1 MLETRPDGLGADHVA
16 PRRAEV
22 LARTYR
28 SLSRSLALPSADRA
42 DCSLDPAPAKVA
54 HPLLLRTLQADP
66 AAAALL
72 PTAPAPIALGLAEHA
87 PFFLSRAGL
96 LLLPP
101 ALLGSSGALGAAA
114 RWGFEA
120 AILLAGRALPPDR
133 LMAALAATLRHGAAL
148 VHQLGEAERALI
160 VDLLPQ
166 AVAAAL
172 ADDPGSPMA
181 AALLAWQAS
190 RVEGL
195 AVPHPTPTPIDHQAG
210 GELAL
215 PLEHILVAGGD
226 SRLVLD
232 RRTGLNRYGTVARPR
247 PEAVH
252 FSSST
257 ASSVSDYGFMLADLL
272 RRELVLAAVHDG
284 VAVDE
289 LRRRTTDAVSGRLA
303 ALIGIGPA
311 EADLMLAPSGSDTEL
326 LAVMLALAAADRP
339 LTNVLIAPEET
350 GRAVALAGAGRYFD
364 DIAGSGAPVRKGDE
378 AWPGRAI
385 EVVQVAIRAPDGQPR
400 PNAAI
405 EAELRALVAAEL
417 ARGRRVLL
425 HMLACSKTGISA
437 PSPACI
443 GELAALAPE
452 RIDVVVDACQMRT
465 PFEEIVLWAR
475 RGWMIQLSGSKFF
488 TGPPFSGA
496 LSVPPH
502 YRARAGRV
510 RDLLA
515 AAPGVG
521 RPDDWNPWWRACLT
535 PTAGCDPAS
544 FGLLLRWVPA
554 LAEADLA
561 GALPTPLCRWAF
573 DRFRARLVE
582 RLGRSQWL
590 TSIDPPDLP
599 REAGDDAP
607 ADLATRS
614 IVCFGVA
621 VADGPGRRR
630 PLGAQ
635 ECQRLFELLNLD
647 LSRDLGPLRPAEQI
661 VAAQCAHIG
670 QPVTLAIGKGHREL
684 SILRLVVGARFFT
697 IVGYAGAGAVEA
709 ALESE
714 ISDAIR
720 AIEKLELLAMRWPEI
735 TGSAMR

>member
-1 MLETRPDGLGADHVA
+1 MPETLPAGLAPDQIPD
-16 PRRAEV
+16 RAEV

-28 SLSRSLALPSADRA
+28 CLSRSFGISAAGRA
-42 DCSLDPAPAKVA
+42 DCGTGPAPAKVA

-72 PTAPAPIALGLAEHA
+72 PVAPASIALGLAEHA
-87 PFFLSRAGL
+87 PFFLSRTGL

-120 AILLAGRALPPDR
+120 AILLAGPPLPPDR

-148 VHQLGEAERALI
+148 VHQLGEAERDLI

-172 ADDPGSPMA
+172 ADDPGSPIA
-181 AALLAWQAS
+181 AELLAWQAS

-195 AVPHPTPTPIDHQAG
+195 AVPRQAAPPIEQQAG

-272 RRELVLAAVHDG
+272 RRELARAAVHDG

-289 LRRRTTDAVSGRLA
+289 LRRRMTDAVSGRLA
-303 ALIGIGPA
+303 ALIGIGAA
-311 EADLMLAPSGSDTEL
+311 EADLVLAPSGSDTEL

-364 DIAGSGAPVRKGDE
+364 DVAGSGAPVRKGEE
-378 AWPGRAI
+378 AWPGRAV
-385 EVVQVAIRAPDGQPR
+385 EVVQVAIRAPDGRPR

-405 EAELRALVAAEL
+405 EAELRTLVAAEL

-443 GELAALAPE
+443 AELAALAPE

-465 PFEEIVLWAR
+465 PFEEIALWAR
-475 RGWMIQLSGSKFF
+475 HGWMIQLSGSKFF

-496 LSVPPH
+496 LSVPP
-502 YRARAGRV
+502 
-510 RDLLA
+510 
-515 AAPGVG
+515 
-521 RPDDWNPWWRACLT
+521 
-535 PTAGCDPAS
+535 
-544 FGLLLRWVPA
+544 
-554 LAEADLA
+554 
-561 GALPTPLCRWAF
+561 
-573 DRFRARLVE
+573 
-582 RLGRSQWL
+582 
-590 TSIDPPDLP
+590 
-599 REAGDDAP
+599 
-607 ADLATRS
+607 
-614 IVCFGVA
+614 
-621 VADGPGRRR
+621 
-630 PLGAQ
+630 
-635 ECQRLFELLNLD
+635 
-647 LSRDLGPLRPAEQI
+647 
-661 VAAQCAHIG
+661 
-670 QPVTLAIGKGHREL
+670 
-684 SILRLVVGARFFT
+684 
-697 IVGYAGAGAVEA
+697 
-709 ALESE
+709 
-714 ISDAIR
+714 
-720 AIEKLELLAMRWPEI
+720 
-735 TGSAMR
+735 

>member
-1 MLETRPDGLGADHVA
+1 MLETRPDRLAAAGVA
-16 PRRAEV
+16 PGRAEV

-28 SLSRSLALPSADRA
+28 DLGRSLGIGGAGGADFGTGA
-42 DCSLDPAPAKVA
+42 APAKVA
-54 HPLLLRTLQADP
+54 HPLLL
-66 AAAALL
+66 
-72 PTAPAPIALGLAEHA
+72 
-87 PFFLSRAGL
+87 
-96 LLLPP
+96 PP
-101 ALLGSSGALGAAA
+101 ALLGASGALAAAA

-120 AILLAGRALPPDR
+120 AILLAGPPLPPDR
-133 LMAALAATLRHGAAL
+133 LNAALAATWRHGAAL
-148 VHQLGEAERALI
+148 VGQLGEAERDLI
-160 VDLLPQ
+160 VDLLPRP
-166 AVAAAL
+166 VAAAL
-172 ADDPGSPMA
+172 ADDASLPIA
-181 AALLAWQAS
+181 AELLAWQAS

-195 AVPHPTPTPIDHQAG
+195 SVPRPARPTSPRLTRIEQQAG

-215 PLEHILVAGGD
+215 PLEHLLVAGGD

-232 RRTGLNRYGTVARPR
+232 RATGLNRYGTVARPR

-272 RRELVLAAVHDG
+272 RRELVLAAVHDRL
-284 VAVDE
+284 AVDE
-289 LRRRTTDAVSGRLA
+289 LRRRMTDAVSGRLA
-303 ALIGIGPA
+303 GLIGIGPA
-311 EADLMLAPSGSDTEL
+311 EADLVLAPSGSDTEL
-326 LAVMLALAAADRP
+326 LAVMLALAAADEP

-364 DIAGSGAPVRKGDE
+364 DLAGSGAPVRKGE
-378 AWPGRAI
+378 AAWPGRAI
-385 EVVQVAIRAPDGQPR
+385 DVVQVAIRAPDGRPR

-405 EAELRALVAAEL
+405 EAELRTLVAAEL
-417 ARGRRVLL
+417 GRGRRVLL

-437 PSPACI
+437 PSAGCI
-443 GELAALAPE
+443 AELAALAPE
-452 RIDVVVDACQMRT
+452 RVDVVVDACQMRT
-465 PFEEIVLWAR
+465 PFAQIARWVR

-496 LSVPPH
+496 LSVPPQF
-502 YRARAGRV
+502 RARAGRV

-521 RPDDWNPWWRACLT
+521 RPDDWNPWWRDCLA
-535 PTAGCDPAS
+535 PAAGGEPAS

-561 GALPTPLCRWAF
+561 GALPAPLCRWAF

-590 TSIDPPDLP
+590 TSIDPPDPP
-599 REAGDDAP
+599 RDAGDDAP

-621 VADGPGRRR
+621 VADAPGRRR
-630 PLGAQ
+630 PLGAT

-647 LSRDLGPLRPAEQI
+647 LSGDLGPLRPAERI

-670 QPVTLAIGKGHREL
+670 QPVTLAIGAEGGEL

-697 IVGYAGAGAVEA
+697 IVGYAGPGAGAIEA

-720 AIEKLELLAMRWPEI
+720 AIEKLELLAMRWPQI
-735 TGSAMR
+735 AGSAMR

>member
-1 MLETRPDGLGADHVA
+1 MPETLPAGLAPDQIPD
-16 PRRAEV
+16 RAEV

-28 SLSRSLALPSADRA
+28 CLSRSFGISAAGRA
-42 DCSLDPAPAKVA
+42 DCGTGPAPAKVA

-72 PTAPAPIALGLAEHA
+72 PVAPASIALGLAEHA
-87 PFFLSRAGL
+87 PFFLSRTGL

-120 AILLAGRALPPDR
+120 AILLAGPPLPPDR

-148 VHQLGEAERALI
+148 VHQLGEAERDLI

-172 ADDPGSPMA
+172 ADDPGSPIA
-181 AALLAWQAS
+181 AELLAWQAS

-195 AVPHPTPTPIDHQAG
+195 AVPRQAAPPIEQQAG

-272 RRELVLAAVHDG
+272 RRELARAAVHDG

-289 LRRRTTDAVSGRLA
+289 LRRRMTDAVSGRLA
-303 ALIGIGPA
+303 ALIGIGAA
-311 EADLMLAPSGSDTEL
+311 EADLVLAPSGSDTEL

-364 DIAGSGAPVRKGDE
+364 DVAGSGAPVRKGEE
-378 AWPGRAI
+378 AWPGRAV
-385 EVVQVAIRAPDGQPR
+385 EVVQVAIRAPDGRPR

-405 EAELRALVAAEL
+405 EAELRTLVAAEL

-443 GELAALAPE
+443 AELAALAPE

-465 PFEEIVLWAR
+465 PFEEIALWAR
-475 RGWMIQLSGSKFF
+475 HGWMIQLSGSKFF

-496 LSVPPH
+496 LSVPPQF
-502 YRARAGRV
+502 RARAGRV

-521 RPDDWNPWWRACLT
+521 GPDDWNPWWRERLT
-535 PTAGCDPAS
+535 PTGCGPAS

-561 GALPTPLCRWAF
+561 GALPALLCRWAF

-582 RLGRSQWL
+582 RLARSQWL
-590 TSIDPPDLP
+590 TSIDPPDPP

-621 VADGPGRRR
+621 VADQPGGRR
-630 PLGAQ
+630 PLGAR

-647 LSRDLGPLRPAEQI
+647 LSRDLGPLRPAERI

-670 QPVTLAIGKGHREL
+670 QPVTLAIGADRREL

-720 AIEKLELLAMRWPEI
+720 AIEKLELVAMRWPEI

>member
-1 MLETRPDGLGADHVA
+1 M
-16 PRRAEV
+16 
-22 LARTYR
+22 
-28 SLSRSLALPSADRA
+28 
-42 DCSLDPAPAKVA
+42 
-54 HPLLLRTLQADP
+54 QADP

-72 PTAPAPIALGLAEHA
+72 PAAPAPIALGLAEHA
-87 PFFLSRAGL
+87 PFFLSSTGL

-120 AILLAGRALPPDR
+120 AILLAGPPLPPDR

-148 VHQLGEAERALI
+148 VRQLGEAERDLI
-160 VDLLPQ
+160 VDLLPP

-172 ADDPGSPMA
+172 GDDPGSPVA
-181 AALLAWQAS
+181 AELLGWQAS

-195 AVPHPTPTPIDHQAG
+195 AAPHPTPPIEQQAG

-232 RRTGLNRYGTVARPR
+232 RKTGLNRYGAVARPR

-272 RRELVLAAVHDG
+272 RRELARAAVHDCM
-284 VAVDE
+284 AVDE
-289 LRRRTTDAVSGRLA
+289 LRRRMTDAVSDRLA
-303 ALIGIGPA
+303 ALIGIAPA
-311 EADLMLAPSGSDTEL
+311 EADLVLAPSGSDTEL
-326 LAVMLALAAADRP
+326 VAVMLALAAADRP

-364 DIAGSGAPVRKGDE
+364 DIAGSGAPVRKGEE

-385 EVVQVAIRAPDGQPR
+385 EVVQVAIRAADGRPR
-400 PNAAI
+400 APEAI
-405 EAELRALVAAEL
+405 EAELRALVVAEL
-417 ARGRRVLL
+417 GRGRRVLL

-437 PSPACI
+437 PSAACVA
-443 GELAALAPE
+443 ELAALAPE

-465 PFEEIVLWAR
+465 PFAEIALWAR

-496 LSVPPH
+496 LSAPPQF
-502 YRARAGRV
+502 RARAGRV
-510 RDLLA
+510 RELLE

-521 RPDDWNPWWRACLT
+521 RPEDWNPWWRACLA
-535 PTAGCDPAS
+535 PSAGCDPAS

-561 GALPTPLCRWAF
+561 GALPASLCRWAF
-573 DRFRARLVE
+573 DRFRARLIE
-582 RLGRSQWL
+582 RLARSQWL
-590 TSIDPPDLP
+590 TSIDPPDPP
-599 REAGDDAP
+599 RDAGDDAP

-614 IVCFGVA
+614 IVCFA
-621 VADGPGRRR
+621 SPR
-630 PLGAQ
+630 P
-635 ECQRLFELLNLD
+635 
-647 LSRDLGPLRPAEQI
+647 PRPA
-661 VAAQCAHIG
+661 AAARSARRNASACSSCS
-670 QPVTLAIGKGHREL
+670 T
-684 SILRLVVGARFFT
+684 SI
-697 IVGYAGAGAVEA
+697 
-709 ALESE
+709 
-714 ISDAIR
+714 
-720 AIEKLELLAMRWPEI
+720 
-735 TGSAMR
+735 

>member
-1 MLETRPDGLGADHVA
+1 MPETLDGRAADQIPD
-16 PRRAEV
+16 RAEV

-28 SLSRSLALPSADRA
+28 GLSRSLGIPGAGRA
-42 DCSLDPAPAKVA
+42 DCGVGPAPAKVA
-54 HPLLLRTLQADP
+54 HPLLLRLLQADP

-72 PTAPAPIALGLAEHA
+72 PVAPAPIALGLAEHA
-87 PFFLSRAGL
+87 PFFLSHAGLL

-133 LMAALAATLRHGAAL
+133 LTAALAATLRHGAAL
-148 VHQLGEAERALI
+148 VGQLGLAEQALFC
-160 VDLLPQ
+160 DLLPQ
-166 AVAAAL
+166 PVAAAL
-172 ADDPGSPMA
+172 ADGAGSPMSA
-181 AALLAWQAS
+181 ELLAWQAS

-195 AVPHPTPTPIDHQAG
+195 AVPHPTPTIDHQAG

-272 RRELVLAAVHDG
+272 RRGLVLAAVHDG

-289 LRRRTTDAVSGRLA
+289 LRRRMTDAVSGRLA
-303 ALIGIGPA
+303 ALIGIGAA
-311 EADLMLAPSGSDTEL
+311 EADLVLAPSGSDTEL

-339 LTNVLIAPEET
+339 LTNVLISPEET

-364 DIAGSGAPVRKGDE
+364 DIAGSGASVRKGEE

-385 EVVQVAIRAPDGQPR
+385 EVVQVAIRAPDGRPR

-405 EAELRALVAAEL
+405 EAELRTLVAAEL
-417 ARGRRVLL
+417 ASGRRVLL

-465 PFEEIVLWAR
+465 PFEEIALWAR
-475 RGWMIQLSGSKFF
+475 RGWMTQLSGSKFF

-521 RPDDWNPWWRACLT
+521 RPDDWNPWWREGLT
-535 PTAGCDPAS
+535 PTGCGPAS

-561 GALPTPLCRWAF
+561 GALPAPLCRWAF

-582 RLGRSQWL
+582 RLARSEWL
-590 TSIDPPDLP
+590 TSIDPPDPP
-599 REAGDDAP
+599 RDARDDAP

-621 VADGPGRRR
+621 VADQPGRRR
-630 PLGAQ
+630 LLGAQ

-647 LSRDLGPLRPAEQI
+647 LSRDLGPLRPAERI

-670 QPVTLAIGKGHREL
+670 QPVILAVGAEGREL

-697 IVGYAGAGAVEA
+697 IVGYAGTGAVEA

-735 TGSAMR
+735 AGSAMR